1 MNKKKYILS
10 IVSFVLF
17 KLSYSQEIDSQKKEG
32 VVTINSDPKID
43 QLLLAKYSNNYES
56 NYKIQLYYG
65 SLTKAHNI
73 LNEFTE
79 YHPNISGKIL
89 FETPN
94 YKVWVGDFRTR
105 LDADKALMDIR
116 KKFPNAFI
124 FKPKTKD

>member
-1 MNKKKYILS
+1 MVLKIYILS
-10 IVSFVLF
+10 IISIT
-17 KLSYSQEIDSQKKEG
+17 YSQFNFAQQTESPIKES
-32 VVTINSDPKID
+32 VVTVNSDSKID
-43 QLLLAKYSNNYES
+43 QLLKTKFSNNYGS

-65 SLTKAHNI
+65 SLNKAHAV
-73 LNEFTE
+73 LNKFTQI
-79 YHPNISGKIL
+79 HPNISGKIL

-124 FKPKTKD
+124 FKPKSKE